1 LVDDHDHDAVDDD
14 HDDDV
19 AVSDDDAV
27 ADDDDAVA
35 VSDDDAIADD
45 AVAVADDDADAIAV
59 AVAQQKWL
67 RQLDECEY
75 HDTWFPLQPVEAPV
89 TTEQPATMPQATDGV
104 MKELM
109 VEGATDGVMVEKAM
123 TEGTTVGVTAK
134 GAKDGALVEEAAVGV
149 IMVSAT
155 SGQPPPLP
163 PRRAGS
169 RKPATDYSGQPCGC
183 GCGKVLEYKEYKTC
197 RQCEN
202 EYSSIASNKIRVT
215 CWGSG
220 KRCIECNGK
229 NVVAGAMG
237 RM

>member
-1 LVDDHDHDAVDDD
+1 MVDDHDHNAVDDD

-19 AVSDDDAV
+19 AVSDDDDDDAV

-35 VSDDDAIADD
+35 VADD
-45 AVAVADDDADAIAV
+45 ADTIAV

-75 HDTWFPLQPVEAPV
+75 HDTWFPLQPVEAPA

-109 VEGATDGVMVEKAM
+109 VEGVTDGVMVEKAM

-155 SGQPPPLP
+155 SGQPPPLTVESQQLTTP
-163 PRRAGS
+163 VSHVDVDWKGFR
-169 RKPATDYSGQPCGC
+169 
-183 GCGKVLEYKEYKTC
+183 
-197 RQCEN
+197 
-202 EYSSIASNKIRVT
+202 I
-215 CWGSG
+215 
-220 KRCIECNGK
+220 
-229 NVVAGAMG
+229 
-237 RM
+237 